1 MPRTKTNTLK
11 LSPKIVRQLCYA
23 IDQGTTKRLAC
34 QYAGISYMTFENWY
48 RLGELLVAGIAPKQ
62 IAAQNSRFTLRK
74 ANSYSEDVLS
84 DFEDFYLLIQEAEG
98 RAAVRWLKL
107 VDDAAAKDWRAAAW
121 KLERI
126 HSSAFGKHV
135 KVQQD
140 ITSGG
145 EVLTGL
151 IDSALTKVY
160 GDDNDSID
168 NGAGNAIETS
178 EELRLPEGSNE
189 ELS

>member
-1 MPRTKTNTLK
+1 MARTKTNILK
-11 LSPKIVRQLCYA
+11 LTPEIVKKLCYA

-34 QYAGISYMTFENWY
+34 QYAGISHNTYRNWY

-62 IAAQNSRFTLRK
+62 ISAQNSRFTLRK
-74 ANSYSEDVLS
+74 AETYSQDILS
-84 DFEDFYLLIQEAEG
+84 DFEDFFLLIQEAEG
-98 RAAVRWLKL
+98 RAAVRWLEL
-107 VDDAAAKDWRAAAW
+107 VDDAAVKDWRAAAW
-121 KLERI
+121 KLERRFP
-126 HSSAFGKHV
+126 AEYGKQV

-151 IDSALTKVY
+151 IDSALQRVY
-160 GDDNDSID
+160 GDDDSDDISDGDVID
-168 NGAGNAIETS
+168 TGEK
-178 EELRLPEGSNE
+178 LRLSEGSNG